1 MCYEYLNPDMMTRG
15 IFTFACAWLIAM
27 SQPLLA
33 QRYIT
38 ENSRVAFLSETA
50 MENIAAT
57 NTQSTSLF
65 DATTGD
71 IVFAVPT
78 KGFSFKK
85 SLMQQHFN
93 ESYLE
98 SDKYPKSTFKGKVT
112 GFENKPGKQTVKA
125 TGELFIH
132 GVTRPVTAEGTM
144 ELKDNGKLV
153 LVASFPV
160 KLEDYQVKIPKIV
173 FYNIAE
179 SVQVKLDLEYKP
191 YTP

>member
-1 MCYEYLNPDMMTRG
+1 MIPNPFLI
-15 IFTFACAWLIAM
+15 IFAWLITTN
-27 SQPLLA
+27 QPLLA

-38 ENSRVAFLSETA
+38 ENSRISFLSEA
-50 MENIAAT
+50 SLENIEAA
-57 NTQSTSLF
+57 NTQATSLF
-65 DATTGD
+65 DAATGE
-71 IVFAVPT
+71 IVFAIPIR
-78 KGFSFKK
+78 GFSFRK

-98 SDKYPKSTFKGKVT
+98 SDKYPKSTFKGKVK
-112 GFENKPGKQTVKA
+112 GFENKPGKQKVTA
-125 TGELFIH
+125 TGDLFIH
-132 GVTRPVTAEGTM
+132 GVTHPVTVEGTM
-144 ELKDNGKLV
+144 ELKDNGKLA

-179 SVQVKLDLEYKP
+179 SVQVKLDAEYKP